1 MGLSKSCTPASVRGR
16 PGCRYPV
23 AFFKWHRMLCVLS
36 PAAQARSPIDFT
48 DPISNS
54 GASLEGPKTA
64 KIPFFPGGLGMK
76 RLGLAVLAVAVCMI
90 ATRAALGRGH
100 LPNGIRAEVR
110 RAMGTYKDGVK

>member
-23 AFFKWHRMLCVLS
+23 AFFKWHRMLCVLP
-36 PAAQARSPIDFT
+36 PAAQALSHLDFA

-76 RLGLAVLAVAVCMI
+76 RLGLGVLPVGPWTI
-90 ATRAALGRGH
+90 ATPPATAPRHLPCGVGGRG
-100 LPNGIRAEVR
+100 RMR
-110 RAMGTYKDGVK
+110 MGAY